1 MWQLVILFLP
11 LVLVYWWYYFYHAP
25 YGILKRIGVP
35 HPHPVIPFFGNGL
48 VVLKLGYV
56 KVLEKW
62 ISENGKVFGYYA
74 GTAVN
79 MVVADL
85 DMIKEV
91 TVKKFDHFMA
101 MLKESLMQCPKYV
114 KIITLDLVCFSNWM
128 MIGSVSGAMMP
139 LIEKSCQTLNTVME
153 EISNKGQSFNIL
165 KLYNKFTLEVMLAV
179 AFGSEV
185 HLLKGEGSLLAEAAA
200 GLFNDIDESVFVG
213 EEILNSHFPLLS
225 KFLNAMAS
233 KILPL
238 SNHMKYINET
248 SLQIIKSREGQLENS
263 REKFNDFL
271 QLLMDARA
279 PDDEN
284 DSESSSESRNK
295 LTSDQIVGL
304 CFDFMAAGYETT
316 ASTLAYTTYLLALNP
331 DEQERLCEAI
341 DNYYQENED
350 ASLYDASQNIPYLDW
365 VIQEALRMYPP
376 SPITIRVCK
385 ETCTINGVTFL
396 KGCNVIL
403 PIQYLHY
410 SPEYWDQPYAFKPS
424 RFSPEGKEGRNPL
437 SHIPFGWGP
446 RSCIGMRFA
455 LMEAKACLVSILRK
469 YRFERS
475 PDTQVPLKFK
485 LGILHLPVNG
495 IFIKVKNK

>member
-1 MWQLVILFLP
+1 VPFPAFGSCSLV
-11 LVLVYWWYYFYHAP
+11 VLVSIINHFSIILLIHSFYHAP

-91 TVKKFDHFMA
+91 TVKKFDNFINAQKEPYA
-101 MLKESLMQCPKYV
+101 MSKV
-114 KIITLDLVCFSNWM
+114 RRDNH
-128 MIGSVSGAMMP
+128 IGSGLLFELDDDWKRIRRIVTPTFSSKKLKMMMP
-139 LIEKSCQTLNTVME
+139 LIEKSCKTLNTVME

-200 GLFNDIDESVFVG
+200 GLFYDIDESIFVG
-213 EEILNSHFPLLS
+213 EEILNSHFPHLS
-225 KFLNAMAS
+225 KLLNAMAS

-248 SLQIIKSREGQLENS
+248 SLQIIKSREGQLENT

-284 DSESSSESRNK
+284 DSDSSSESRNK
-295 LTSDQIVGL
+295 LTSNQIVGL

-331 DEQERLCEAI
+331 DEQEWLCEAI

-376 SPITIRVCK
+376 SPITIRVCNQ
-385 ETCTINGVTFL
+385 TCTINGVTFL

-410 SPEYWDQPYAFKPS
+410 SPEYWDQPYVFKPS
-424 RFSPEGKEGRNPL
+424 RY
-437 SHIPFGWGP
+437 
-446 RSCIGMRFA
+446 
-455 LMEAKACLVSILRK
+455 LR
-469 YRFERS
+469 
-475 PDTQVPLKFK
+475 
-485 LGILHLPVNG
+485 I
-495 IFIKVKNK
+495 